1 MCTQRTHLDYTVSL
15 GIEMGRQARQHWY
28 TLYKNVQAQLDAY
41 QGNDSI
47 NLLIRKLADEQGY
60 DAKVVSRMLKA
71 GNFLDRIAGPRSSEQ
86 VGCGYAHIEQL
97 ERLHQ
102 LNSEV
107 ALSLVQSTLANQ
119 QTLLDLRNST
129 EGHAKSLGTPTTT
142 SRARARSRVAEHERR
157 CGEVLEIS
165 RPDFF
170 GYPEGEMIKVGH
182 SDLFNQFFMIQVN
195 GHPKA
200 AIFIRVGDTSRKEE
214 RAAADL
220 LKLASFARTY
230 FEKVWYIFPNGSS
243 LAHELAF
250 YAHSVKALGKWLYL
264 GTLSQ
269 DSQSIVP
276 FQNRGRALER
286 ELIDGVD
293 PLRWDGVKV
302 STRRKAHGSF
312 RPVIDEIA
320 EKI

>member
-71 GNFLDRIAGPRSSEQ
+71 GNFLDRIAGPCSSEQ

-119 QTLLDLRNST
+119 QTLLDLRNIT
-129 EGHAKSLGTPTTT
+129 EGHAKSVGTPTT

-157 CGEVLEIS
+157 CGELLEIS
-165 RPDFF
+165 GPDFF
-170 GYPEGEMIKVGH
+170 GYSEGEMIKVVH
-182 SDLFNQFFMIQVN
+182 SDLFNQFFMIQVD

-220 LKLASFARTY
+220 LKLASLARMY
-230 FEKVWYIFPNGSS
+230 FEKVWYVFPHGSS
-243 LAHELAF
+243 LVHELAF
-250 YAHSVKALGKWLYL
+250 YAHRMNSFRKWLFL
-264 GTLSQ
+264 GTLNEEASL
-269 DSQSIVP
+269 IEP
-276 FQNRGRALER
+276 FHNLGKTVER
-286 ELIDGVD
+286 ELFGWSD
-293 PLRWDGVKV
+293 PLGWEGFSLPSK
-302 STRRKAHGSF
+302 RRASGTF
-312 RPVIDEIA
+312 RPVSNETSKKA
-320 EKI
+320 